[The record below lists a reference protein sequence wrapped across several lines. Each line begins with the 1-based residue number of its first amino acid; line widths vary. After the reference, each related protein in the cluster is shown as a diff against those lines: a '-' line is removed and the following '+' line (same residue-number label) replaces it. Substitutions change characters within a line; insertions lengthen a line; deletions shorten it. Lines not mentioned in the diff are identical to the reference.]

1 MNTVIEEAAR
11 EICQISPSREPIS
24 ISPQCDDY
32 IRRASRVHQPDI
44 RADAAK
50 VAAKHLL
57 LFLEEMPAG
66 VTAIQWL
73 ASLNAGQTLNVPDPN
88 AHYWSMFENFV
99 SPNTIQGVKNAMD
112 QDSQDV
118 LEAFVQRMNDALSLR
133 DVDAV
138 KSVAEEFARWA
149 ESLSGPNKTS
159 AEALSGMWSG
169 PSNLLQ
175 PASYVH
181 PFCREVTAL
190 KKWIQTSY
198 LSTVMMGC
206 PVFKDDT
213 PFAPT
218 RHPLLQPSRGSDDSR
233 VPSPNGRP
241 AKGGSHYQGRAEVHT
256 PRHVDPQGLP
266 GPEVLRDAQGG
277 KRDGQLNGLEDAPRR
292 DGELPGL
299 GAITVRPPQ

>member
-1 MNTVIEEAAR
+1 MRSQDFQHYRSMTRLVDSPITDPVPVATNNLAVLKHQAYESVFDFLAYKGHRIEQIPKMAQQETGSPSHAEWVRLNTVIEEAAR

-66 VTAIQWL
+66 VTVIQWL

-159 AEALSGMWSG
+159 AEAPGMWSA
-169 PSNLLQ
+169 
-175 PASYVH
+175 PA
-181 PFCREVTAL
+181 
-190 KKWIQTSY
+190 TSY
-198 LSTVMMGC
+198 NPHHMFTHS
-206 PVFKDDT
+206 
-213 PFAPT
+213 A
-218 RHPLLQPSRGSDDSR
+218 
-233 VPSPNGRP
+233 GR
-241 AKGGSHYQGRAEVHT
+241 SLH
-256 PRHVDPQGLP
+256 
-266 GPEVLRDAQGG
+266 
-277 KRDGQLNGLEDAPRR
+277 
-292 DGELPGL
+292 
-299 GAITVRPPQ
+299 